1 MLVLNDLALIPE
13 RGRIVTVA
21 RLAITLGHDLS
32 FLIDYVDG
40 QQARILRA
48 NYALRALEL
57 EAGSHRV
64 ELVYDPLS
72 VKVGCVVSAGALMIV
87 LCLVAWTVMRRRSQ
101 ES

>member
-1 MLVLNDLALIPE
+1 
-13 RGRIVTVA
+13 
-21 RLAITLGHDLS
+21 LS
-32 FLIDYVDG
+32 EIYYPGWQAYVDG

-87 LCLVAWTVMRRRSQ
+87 LCLVAWTVMRRRS
-101 ES
+101 